1 MPITVEP
8 ASDEGRRTQIPV
20 FDDFADA
27 LMDEWKPSQSQ
38 SINER
43 RAQTEDPAT
52 LRLARSF

>member
-8 ASDEGRRTQIPV
+8 ACDEGRRTEIPL

-27 LMDEWKPSQSQ
+27 LMEQWQPSLSQ
-38 SINER
+38 TINQR
-43 RAQTEDPAT
+43 RAMTEDAET

>member
-1 MPITVEP
+1 MPITVEL
-8 ASDEGRRTQIPV
+8 ASDQGRRTEIPD

-27 LMDEWKPSQSQ
+27 LMEQWQPSQSQ